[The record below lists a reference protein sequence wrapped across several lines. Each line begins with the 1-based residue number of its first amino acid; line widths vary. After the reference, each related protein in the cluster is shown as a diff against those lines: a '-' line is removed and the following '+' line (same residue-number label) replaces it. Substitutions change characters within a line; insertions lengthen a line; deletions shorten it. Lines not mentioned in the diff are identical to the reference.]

1 MVQCPTCGSEVSEQ
15 AAFCPDCGTDLKPA
29 EGTGPAP
36 AAGAA
41 GVPSASAPAAN
52 APAPA
57 APPAAEPELGIEAE
71 PAPAPVA
78 DAEVAASAPAAPS
91 PVAPPTPTAPPP
103 PAAPADVAGAAGAR
117 LILKRSGAA
126 TSEVFPIGGHVT
138 IGRFDPET
146 GPVDVD
152 LGNLPEATYIS
163 RQHAELVPDGSGS
176 WKIKDLGSRNGVFV
190 RKQGGGAFQRVTGEE
205 TVGNGDEIA
214 LGNARF
220 ELRIG

>member
-29 EGTGPAP
+29 GGAGPAP
-36 AAGAA
+36 AGGGKEAA
-41 GVPSASAPAAN
+41 ASAPAPDA
-52 APAPA
+52 AS
-57 APPAAEPELGIEAE
+57 APPAPPELGIEEE
-71 PAPAPVA
+71 PAATPAVVPNPA
-78 DAEVAASAPAAPS
+78 VAASAAPAPEASPAP
-91 PVAPPTPTAPPP
+91 A
-103 PAAPADVAGAAGAR
+103 AAPASTPAPTEGAAAGAR
-117 LILKRSGAA
+117 LILKRSGAP
-126 TSEVFPIGGHVT
+126 TSEVFPLGGHVV

-152 LGNLPEATYIS
+152 LGNLPEATYVS
-163 RQHAELVPDGSGS
+163 RQHAELIPDGGG

-205 TVGNGDEIA
+205 SVSSGDEIA

-220 ELRIG
+220 ELRVG

>member
-15 AAFCPDCGTDLKPA
+15 ATFCPDCGTDLKPA
-29 EGTGPAP
+29 GAP
-36 AAGAA
+36 
-41 GVPSASAPAAN
+41 P

-57 APPAAEPELGIEAE
+57 GGAETPAATAPAEEAAAPPPAEPELGIEEE
-71 PAPAPVA
+71 PANAPA
-78 DAEVAASAPAAPS
+78 AATAPAAP
-91 PVAPPTPTAPPP
+91 TASEP
-103 PAAPADVAGAAGAR
+103 PASTGESGAATAVGAR

-126 TSEVFPIGGHVT
+126 TNEVFPIGGHVT
-138 IGRFDPET
+138 LGRFDAET

-152 LGNLPEATYIS
+152 LGNLPEATYVS
-163 RQHAELVPDGSGS
+163 RQHAEMIPDASGT

-190 RKQGGGAFQRVTGEE
+190 RKQGGTFQRVTGEE
-205 TVGNGDEIA
+205 TVNSGDEIA

>member
-1 MVQCPTCGSEVSEQ
+1 MVQCPTCGSEASEQ

-29 EGTGPAP
+29 GVAAAPTPTAP
-36 AAGAA
+36 AETPTGSAPAVEAELGIDAE
-41 GVPSASAPAAN
+41 PASAPVAASAEPVAAVPE

-57 APPAAEPELGIEAE
+57 AATPSVPAAE
-71 PAPAPVA
+71 
-78 DAEVAASAPAAPS
+78 AASG
-91 PVAPPTPTAPPP
+91 
-103 PAAPADVAGAAGAR
+103 AGGAR

-138 IGRFDPET
+138 IGRFDAET

-152 LGNLPEATYIS
+152 LGNLPEATYVS
-163 RQHAELVPDGSGS
+163 RQHAELVPDGAGA

-190 RKQGGGAFQRVTGEE
+190 RKQGGTFQRVTAEE
-205 TVGNGDEIA
+205 TVSNGDEIA

>member
-15 AAFCPDCGTDLKPA
+15 ATFCPDCGTDLKPA
-29 EGTGPAP
+29 G
-36 AAGAA
+36 
-41 GVPSASAPAAN
+41 SA
-52 APAPA
+52 
-57 APPAAEPELGIEAE
+57 

-78 DAEVAASAPAAPS
+78 AAEVSAAPPAVEAVPVATELGIDAEPANSPAAAPVEPAAAAPAASTPATP
-91 PVAPPTPTAPPP
+91 PVESGT
-103 PAAPADVAGAAGAR
+103 GATGSGAR

-126 TSEVFPIGGHVT
+126 TNEVFPIGGHVT
-138 IGRFDPET
+138 IGRFDAET

-152 LGNLPEATYIS
+152 LGNLPEATYVS
-163 RQHAELVPDGSGS
+163 RQHAELIPDGAGS

-190 RKQGGGAFQRVTGEE
+190 RKQDGTFQRVTGEE
-205 TVGNGDEIA
+205 TVGSGDEIA